1 MKNKIHG
8 ILFDVSY
15 LWEEYLATILT
26 KQGFQHPNNRK
37 GLGCIYLAEYNR
49 LPRYPDYYREYDR
62 LIVDAKYKKIQ
73 IGMIFINDN
82 LYVSDE
88 RETGNFYT
96 TW

>member
-62 LIVDAKYKKIQ
+62 LIVDANIKRYKS
-73 IGMIFINDN
+73 G
-82 LYVSDE
+82 
-88 RETGNFYT
+88 
-96 TW
+96 